1 MCATAVYLTH
11 VKLRKTVAKC
21 SQNQIRFVHGW
32 INLAAMA
39 YVEAQARLRQP
50 CEDVGKFPLRS
61 SANIAF
67 VHILDEQER
76 PERIPKNNI
85 SDRVGVKNDPPSAG
99 GNSTKQIDNRLLLFL
114 LKFTWGV
121 NGDVRVA
128 LKVQGVERVDK
139 RRQFLLPECR

>member
-1 MCATAVYLTH
+1 MCATLVYLTH
-11 VKLRKTVAKC
+11 VKLPKTVAKC

-32 INLAAMA
+32 INLATMA

-76 PERIPKNNI
+76 PERIPNNNTP
-85 SDRVGVKNDPPSAG
+85 DRLGGKNDPPSEG
-99 GNSTKQIDNRLLLFL
+99 GKNTKQ
-114 LKFTWGV
+114 
-121 NGDVRVA
+121 
-128 LKVQGVERVDK
+128 
-139 RRQFLLPECR
+139 